1 VPVIDA
7 IRLRREGG
15 YQQLHHDWVF
25 QKLAGYPRREMQSAR
40 TFVISA
46 RLTSFPLAL
55 LDDAAILSLLGHAIK
70 AGEVV
75 ALRGSVGAAGVS
87 GNATAEQ
94 RRLIASIAAKVPG
107 GLNHQDRHYRL
118 VADVDLVCVPSRD
131 SYEVVK
137 HDEAVHVLSG
147 LAQQLGQGSDLAPL
161 LAKACSQL
169 AADWRPPFSP
179 DGLILLRKLPQVAS
193 VPYTSAPIT
202 PSQMKALLARDT
214 SATLEIVVLDVED
227 KAFEDIQ
234 FTFAAPDDEDHEGDL
249 GSSGQT
255 KITCAK
261 PGAGIVT
268 LRWKPRPTS

>member
-1 VPVIDA
+1 
-7 IRLRREGG
+7 
-15 YQQLHHDWVF
+15 
-25 QKLAGYPRREMQSAR
+25 MQSAR
-40 TFVISA
+40 TFVFSA
-46 RLTSFPLAL
+46 RLTSFPLSL

-75 ALRGSVGAAGVS
+75 ALRGSARTTGVS

-94 RRLIASIAAKVPG
+94 RRLIASIAAKVRG
-107 GLNHQDRHYRL
+107 GINHQGRHYRL
-118 VADVDLVCVPSRD
+118 VADVDLVRVPSRD

-147 LAQQLGQGSDLAPL
+147 LAQQRGQRSDLAPL
-161 LAKACSQL
+161 LAKASSQL

-249 GSSGQT
+249 GSSGRT